1 MKKSELTSLLREY
14 VKNNLSP
21 TKIEQDLVT
30 SLYAA
35 FKSALGDGCL
45 LIGSYARFTAS
56 RPLHDLDI
64 LFVDGKFDPNNLHPQ
79 TILTNLQNNIQKN
92 FQNPTK
98 YQTKIS
104 QQTHSIT
111 VSFFE
116 NGQEKFAVDIV
127 PAYTSGSKNEYGDD
141 IYWVPEILKTGKR
154 NRQARYE
161 EFSKT
166 KKSELEWWIK
176 SDPRGYI
183 KAATDLNSQNNDF
196 RKTAKFVKRWK
207 HNCKSEDE
215 DFKIK
220 SFHIE
225 QAIFAIYKQNPRF
238 DITDAIFKFFCDI
251 PSIIARPQI
260 KDRAD
265 QGKFIDEYISSL
277 TNEQREK
284 IIKARDHFL
293 IKLENLSESP
303 SIADLLK
310 SGFHSRAS
318 DTEAYLFDSRI
329 PVFLEKESVFR
340 IQGNVLPRDGGF
352 RARILDAIGII
363 EVDRKIEFRIVGNQ
377 PGADLFKWKVKND
390 DNSEQPRGEITD
402 HRTLRDPEHSLYNG
416 NHYTE
421 CYAIRNGVCVARAR
435 QNVVLKSLFN
445 K

>member
-1 MKKSELTSLLREY
+1 MRKNELTILLREY

-21 TKIEQDLVT
+21 TKGEQDLVT
-30 SLYAA
+30 SLYAT
-35 FKSALGDGCL
+35 FRSALGDGCL
-45 LIGSYARFTAS
+45 LVGSYARFTAS

-79 TILTNLQNNIQKN
+79 TVLTNLHKNIERN

-111 VSFFE
+111 VSFLE
-116 NGQEKFAVDIV
+116 NGNEKFAVDIV

-154 NRQARYE
+154 NRQTRYS
-161 EFSKT
+161 EFAKT
-166 KKSELEWWIK
+166 KKNELEWWLK

-183 KAATDLNSQNNDF
+183 KAATDLNAQNSDF

-207 HNCKSEDE
+207 HNCKNEDE
-215 DFKIK
+215 NFKLK

-225 QAIFAIYKQNPRF
+225 QAIFAIYKQNPSF
-238 DITDAIFKFFCDI
+238 NITDTIFKFFCDI
-251 PSIIARPQI
+251 PEIIASPQI

-265 QGKFIDEYISSL
+265 QRKFIDEYISGL
-277 TNEQREK
+277 TEEQKEK
-284 IIKARDHFL
+284 IIRARDHFL

-310 SGFHSRAS
+310 SGFHNRAS

-329 PVFLEKESVFR
+329 PAFIEKESGFK

-352 RARILDAIGII
+352 RAKILDAIGLI
-363 EVDRKIEFRIVGNQ
+363 EVDRKIEFRIVGDR
-377 PGADLFKWKVKND
+377 PEADLFKWKVKND
-390 DNSEQPRGEITD
+390 NNSQQPRGEITD
-402 HRTLRDPEHSLYNG
+402 HGTLRDPEHSLYNG
-416 NHYTE
+416 NHFTE
-421 CYAIRNGVCVARAR
+421 CYAIKNGICIARAK
-435 QNVVLKSLFN
+435 QYVVLKSFFT
-445 K
+445 